1 MHLLGTHQYR
11 STLQPAMPAMRYRS
25 LSTRISNRF
34 LCPAVVL
41 RTRCLAF
48 LIE

>member
-11 STLQPAMPAMRYRS
+11 STLQPPKPAKPYRS
-25 LSTRISNRF
+25 HTTRN
-34 LCPAVVL
+34 
-41 RTRCLAF
+41 TNRCLAF